1 MVLRDAVLERSNQK
15 CELCS
20 SKNEVDV
27 FTVSPKQGIDLSEV
41 VAVCIDCKSQLTDLN
56 ELQPNHWR
64 CLGESMWSEISA
76 VQVVAWRMLNRLKSE
91 GWPVDLLN
99 ILDLDED
106 TKSWAELSDSD
117 NEVQVK
123 HIDANGVQLLS
134 GDAVVLIKD
143 LKVKGAGFTAK
154 RGTPVRN
161 ITLVQDN
168 QDQIEGKVNGQKI
181 VILTQYVKK

>member
-1 MVLRDAVLERSNQK
+1 MVLRDAVLERCNQK

-20 SKNEVDV
+20 SKNEIDV

-41 VAVCIDCKSQLTDLN
+41 IAVCIDCKSQLTDLN

-99 ILDLDED
+99 ILYLDED

-123 HIDANGVQLLS
+123 HIDANGVQLSS

-154 RGTPVRN
+154 RGTSVRN
-161 ITLVQDN
+161 ITLVKDN
-168 QDQIEGKVNGQKI
+168 PDQIEGKVNGQKI